1 MPKSRGFFD
10 PAKLEKR
17 LYELEAE
24 ASDPKLWDNRE
35 RAMALMSEKA
45 DVEGKLESY
54 NSMSEEFADL
64 KSLVQIAQ
72 VENDAAATAELEKSL
87 GELSTKLE
95 SEKLSLMM
103 SGEADNNPAYLEIHS
118 GAGGTEAQDWAEM
131 LLRMYARW
139 AEAHGYKI
147 SIIDRH
153 DGEEAG
159 IKSATIEISG
169 RNAYGWLKH
178 ESGIHR
184 LVRIS
189 PFDAGARR
197 HTSFASAWVYP
208 VVDDRISIEINPAD
222 LRIDTYRSSGA
233 GGQHVNKTDSAVR
246 ITHLPSG
253 VVVQSQNERSQFQNK
268 DTAMKMLRSRLYN
281 LELEKRASERSKVEA
296 MKSDIGW
303 GSQIRSY
310 VFQPYQMVK
319 DLRTGF
325 ETSNVQA
332 VMDGGIDGFLSAE
345 LVFLGSGN

>member
-1 MPKSRGFFD
+1 
-10 PAKLEKR
+10 
-17 LYELEAE
+17 
-24 ASDPKLWDNRE
+24 
-35 RAMALMSEKA
+35 MALMSEKA
-45 DVEGKLESY
+45 DVEAKLESY

-64 KSLVQIAQ
+64 KSLVQIAEA
-72 VENDAAATAELEKSL
+72 ENDAVAKAELEKSL
-87 GELSTKLE
+87 DELGKKLAR
-95 SEKLSLMM
+95 EKLDLMM
-103 SGEADNNPAYLEIHS
+103 SGEADNNSAYLEIHG

-131 LLRMYARW
+131 LLRMYTRW

-147 SIIDRH
+147 APIDRH

-169 RNAYGWLKH
+169 RGAYGWLKH

-197 HTSFASAWVYP
+197 HTSFASCWVYP
-208 VVDDRISIEINPAD
+208 VVDDRISIEIDPAD

-246 ITHLPSG
+246 ITHIPSG
-253 VVVQSQNERSQFQNK
+253 VAVQSQNERSQFQNK

-281 LELEKRASERSKVEA
+281 LELEKRAREKEA
-296 MKSDIGW
+296 VNATKSDIGW

-319 DLRTGF
+319 DLRTGY
-325 ETSNVQA
+325 ETSNVGA
-332 VMDGGIDGFLSAE
+332 AMDGELDGFLSAE
-345 LVFLGSGN
+345 LVFFGAGK